1 MSQQDDTIGDALERL
16 EWSDK
21 KLGDVP
27 KITQITRRV
36 ALTGGAA
43 GLTAALLDAC
53 GGSGARQEER
63 KDTRRRVIG
72 LRGECRLQVH
82 VRQPCD
88 DQLVLH
94 ADHQRGGGRVH
105 AARLLIRVDGLGIE
119 QRRPY
124 GQRDSTQP

>member
-21 KLGDVP
+21 KSGDVP

-53 GGSGARQEER
+53 GGSGAPRR
-63 KDTRRRVIG
+63 TRRYPAVSHRSSG
-72 LRGECRLQVH
+72 
-82 VRQPCD
+82 
-88 DQLVLH
+88 
-94 ADHQRGGGRVH
+94 
-105 AARLLIRVDGLGIE
+105 
-119 QRRPY
+119 
-124 GQRDSTQP
+124 